1 MSISYWFVMQ
11 SKYGIVPNRGTV
23 KNFCVIFSLAARQG
37 MSIIKEVGCPS
48 AIDRHRQTPK

>member
-1 MSISYWFVMQ
+1 MSISYWFLLQ
-11 SKYGIVPNRGTV
+11 SKYGIVPNRGTS

-37 MSIIKEVGCPS
+37 NVNNKEVGCLS